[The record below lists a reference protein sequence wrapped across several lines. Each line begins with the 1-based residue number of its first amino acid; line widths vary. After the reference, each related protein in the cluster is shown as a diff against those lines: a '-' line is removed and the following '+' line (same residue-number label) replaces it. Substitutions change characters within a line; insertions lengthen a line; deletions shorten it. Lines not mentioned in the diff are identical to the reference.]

1 MESVRSALQ
10 TAEQNFPELNK
21 RLAAI
26 PPQELCRR
34 WLSVVR
40 WRLELARDVLLQS
53 KLSQSSNLEE
63 KPSSRTAAYQSAN
76 ELSADVTLLQD
87 ALQDTPAWRHV
98 DNELLAWQSQ
108 IQTFGFH
115 LAKLDVRQNASV
127 YADVMQA
134 VFQRSGE
141 CSDWLSLD
149 ESARVAL
156 LLKSLDSQYSH
167 VLSQLESTE
176 RVVSEDSKGVPET
189 ETELKQAMVS
199 ETISMFHLLHD
210 INAQFSEQSFGTHVI
225 SMTSAPSDVLTV
237 LWLWRQTA
245 GADCQSMD
253 ELNCFPIA
261 PLLETI
267 GDLENGPDIL
277 AGMLEMPVY
286 REYVRRC
293 GNHQPVMLGYS
304 DSTKDGGYLAACWSL
319 NKAQRR
325 LVDVAN
331 RYDVALTF
339 FHGRGGSLGRG
350 GGPTARSIK
359 SLPQG
364 TFTGTMRLT
373 EQGEVLADRY
383 DDPAIARRHLEQIV
397 GSCLLAAGDSSEQ
410 PADGWLA
417 LMEQLSVNSFQ
428 HYRQLLETPGF
439 VEFFRCVTPISG
451 IEQLPIGSRP
461 SRRKPGG
468 GLSDLRAIPWVF
480 SWTQSRCLLPAWF
493 GIGSAIDAVWNDP
506 EQRERLQTMYQEWAF
521 FRAMIDNAELALA
534 KSDMHIA
541 GHYAELANDQPALTS
556 ITKRI
561 AEEFE
566 LSCTALRNL
575 TGRKD
580 LLDETPWLKES
591 IRVRNRFIDPLN
603 LIQVELLRRSRAS
616 DLTDVQAE
624 TIRHLLRLTINGVA
638 AGMRTSG

>member
-1 MESVRSALQ
+1 
-10 TAEQNFPELNK
+10 
-21 RLAAI
+21 
-26 PPQELCRR
+26 
-34 WLSVVR
+34 
-40 WRLELARDVLLQS
+40 
-53 KLSQSSNLEE
+53 
-63 KPSSRTAAYQSAN
+63 
-76 ELSADVTLLQD
+76 
-87 ALQDTPAWRHV
+87 
-98 DNELLAWQSQ
+98 
-108 IQTFGFH
+108 
-115 LAKLDVRQNASV
+115 
-127 YADVMQA
+127 
-134 VFQRSGE
+134 
-141 CSDWLSLD
+141 
-149 ESARVAL
+149 
-156 LLKSLDSQYSH
+156 
-167 VLSQLESTE
+167 
-176 RVVSEDSKGVPET
+176 
-189 ETELKQAMVS
+189 
-199 ETISMFHLLHD
+199 
-210 INAQFSEQSFGTHVI
+210 
-225 SMTSAPSDVLTV
+225 
-237 LWLWRQTA
+237 
-245 GADCQSMD
+245 
-253 ELNCFPIA
+253 
-261 PLLETI
+261 
-267 GDLENGPDIL
+267 
-277 AGMLEMPVY
+277 
-286 REYVRRC
+286 
-293 GNHQPVMLGYS
+293 
-304 DSTKDGGYLAACWSL
+304 
-319 NKAQRR
+319 
-325 LVDVAN
+325 
-331 RYDVALTF
+331 
-339 FHGRGGSLGRG
+339 
-350 GGPTARSIK
+350 
-359 SLPQG
+359 
-364 TFTGTMRLT
+364 MRLT